1 MNGKVNIYEL
11 AEATGFSSSTVSK
24 ALNNT
29 GRISEKTRKI
39 IMDKAHEMNY
49 VASYYAKALSQKKSW
64 IIAVIFS
71 DNLGIGLSH
80 PHFSVILESFK
91 QEVEQA
97 GYEVTFVNRN
107 MGNTEMTYLE
117 FCRYR
122 QVEGVFIANFYSLSN
137 QLPELIKSGMPI
149 VSADSGDLEIPTITS
164 DDVQGGMLAAEYLIS
179 LGHKKISHIA
189 GPFYTI
195 SAQDRQNGFDQIMKN
210 NGIYE
215 YKVYEADNYG
225 FEDGYNQALE
235 VMKELELPTAVF
247 VSGDWMA
254 LGAIKAF
261 RERGINVPEDVSII
275 GYDDM
280 AFLQYSYPALTTIR
294 QNKRQIGI
302 TSARHLIDQI
312 NGNKVDSVK
321 IEVEVVERETCKV
334 LNKRQNISKR

>member
-24 ALNNT
+24 AINNT
-29 GRISEKTRKI
+29 GRISEKTRKVI
-39 IMDKAHEMNY
+39 LDKAHEMNY

-107 MGNTEMTYLE
+107 MGNSEMTYLE

-137 QLPELIKSGMPI
+137 QLPELIDSGMPI
-149 VSADSGDLEIPTITS
+149 VSADSGDLEMTTITS
-164 DDVQGGMLAAEYLIS
+164 DDVQGGRLATEYLIG
-179 LGHKKISHIA
+179 LGHKRINHIV
-189 GPFYTI
+189 GPFYTV
-195 SAQDRQNGFDQIMKN
+195 SAQHRNKGFEEVMKEH
-210 NGIYE
+210 GTTDYV
-215 YKVYEADNYG
+215 VYEAANYG
-225 FEDGYNQALE
+225 FEDGYDQAIAMME
-235 VMKELELPTAVF
+235 NKEMPTAVF

-261 RERGINVPEDVSII
+261 RENGVNVPEDISVI

-294 QNKRQIGI
+294 QNKKEIGV
-302 TSARHLIDQI
+302 TSAKHLIDKI
-312 NGNKVDSVK
+312 NGKEVKSVK
-321 IEVEVVERETCKV
+321 IDVEVIERETCKGP
-334 LNKRQNISKR
+334 Q

>member
-1 MNGKVNIYEL
+1 MNGRVNIYEL

-24 ALNNT
+24 ALNKT

-39 IMDKAHEMNY
+39 IMDKAHELNY
-49 VASYYAKALSQKKSW
+49 VASYHAKALSQKKSW

-80 PHFSVILESFK
+80 PHFSVILENFK

-122 QVEGVFIANFYSLSN
+122 QVEGVFVANFYSLSN
-137 QLPELIKSGMPI
+137 QLPQLVESGIPI
-149 VSADSGDLEIPTITS
+149 VSADGGDLEITTITS
-164 DDVQGGMLAAEYLIS
+164 DDVQGGKLATEYLIG
-179 LGHKKISHIA
+179 LGHRKIYHIV

-195 SAQDRQNGFDQIMKN
+195 AAQDRQFGFDSVMKA
-210 NGIYE
+210 NGISE
-215 YKVYEADNYG
+215 YKVFEAANYG
-225 FEDGYNQALE
+225 FEDGYDQAKLM
-235 VMKELELPTAVF
+235 MKEEELPTAIF

-254 LGAIKAF
+254 LGAIKAL
-261 RERGINVPEDVSII
+261 RENGIRVPEDISII
-275 GYDDM
+275 GYDNM
-280 AFLQYSYPALTTIR
+280 LFLQYSYPALTTVS

-302 TSARHLIDQI
+302 TSAKHLIDKI
-312 NGNKVDSVK
+312 NGIVVESVK
-321 IEVEVVERETCKV
+321 IDVEIVERETCKR
-334 LNKRQNISKR
+334 LSEKK

>member
-29 GRISEKTRKI
+29 GRISEKTKNI
-39 IMDKAHEMNY
+39 IMDKAREMNY
-49 VASYYAKALSQKKSW
+49 VASYHAKALSQKKSW

-107 MGNTEMTYLE
+107 MGNTEMTYQE

-137 QLPELIKSGMPI
+137 QLPELIKSGIPI
-149 VSADSGDLEIPTITS
+149 VSADSGDLNITTITS
-164 DDVQGGMLAAEYLIS
+164 DDIQGGRLAAEYLIG
-179 LGHKKISHIA
+179 LGHKKISHIV

-195 SAQDRQNGFDQIMKN
+195 SAQDRQTGFDQVMKE
-210 NGIYE
+210 NGLNE
-215 YKVYEADNYG
+215 YKVYEAVNYG
-225 FEDGYNQALE
+225 FEDGYEQAVKMME
-235 VMKELELPTAVF
+235 EKDLPTAVF

-261 RERGINVPEDVSII
+261 REKGISVPEDISII

-280 AFLQYSYPALTTIR
+280 AFLQYSFPALTTVH
-294 QNKRQIGI
+294 QDKRQIGI
-302 TSARHLIDQI
+302 TSAKHLIDKI
-312 NGNKVDSVK
+312 NGEEVESVK
-321 IEVEVVERETCKV
+321 IDVRIIERETCKR
-334 LNKRQNISKR
+334 LS

>member
-11 AEATGFSSSTVSK
+11 AEITGFSSSTVSK

-39 IMDKAHEMNY
+39 IVDKAHELNY
-49 VASYYAKALSQKKSW
+49 VASYHAKALSQKKSW

-80 PHFSVILESFK
+80 PHFSVILENFK

-117 FCRYR
+117 FCKYR

-137 QLPELIKSGMPI
+137 QLPELIKSGIPI
-149 VSADSGDLEIPTITS
+149 VSADGGDLDITTITS
-164 DDVQGGMLAAEYLIS
+164 DDVQGGKLATEYLIG
-179 LGHKKISHIA
+179 LGHRKINHIA

-195 SAQDRQNGFDQIMKN
+195 SAQDRQHGFDMAMKE
-210 NGIYE
+210 NGLKD
-215 YKVYEADNYG
+215 YKVYEASNFG
-225 FEDGYNQALE
+225 FEDGYDQALE
-235 VMKELELPTAVF
+235 IMKDKDLPTAIF
-247 VSGDWMA
+247 ISGDWMA

-261 RERGINVPEDVSII
+261 RENGINVPEDISVI
-275 GYDDM
+275 GYDNM
-280 AFLQYSYPALTTIR
+280 AFLEYSYPALTTIS

-302 TSARHLIDQI
+302 TAARHLIEKI
-312 NGNKVDSVK
+312 NGKEVDSVK
-321 IEVEVVERETCKV
+321 IDVEVVKRETCKR
-334 LNKRQNISKR
+334 LI